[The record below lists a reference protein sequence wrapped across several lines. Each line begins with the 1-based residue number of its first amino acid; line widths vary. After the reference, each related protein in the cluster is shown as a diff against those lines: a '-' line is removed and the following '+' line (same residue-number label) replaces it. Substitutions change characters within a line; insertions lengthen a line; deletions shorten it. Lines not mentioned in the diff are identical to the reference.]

1 MLLLWQRAQARFL
14 IMTPYVS
21 NSGFKLRELLSLHY
35 EQSRRAVATV
45 LSQQPHWRASSGGV
59 CRGLV
64 SPWDEFLECHLST
77 LVCLEKGQYVEA
89 YESAIAGLQPFLKVF
104 REDQGSWLV
113 HPMYSVVHNLRDVA
127 EKGDNQ
133 LKVQGKKQ
141 GKLVDCGD
149 QLRKCFSVSLQ
160 APGNKD
166 KKLAA
171 LDIVNVSI
179 KIYFKLN
186 TLRLCK
192 NLIRTVESKQFPP
205 FDVFP
210 VSQRVTY
217 RFYLGRLAVF
227 DEKYEDAQE
236 SLEYALLHCHKNA
249 KKNKALILKYLIP
262 VGLLL
267 GKLPSSQL
275 SQHYSDILAPYMPIA
290 DSLKSGNIGMFY
302 DSMKKQRNRLIRD
315 GTYLLLEKLQA
326 AVYRRLLR
334 KVWLIH
340 AQQDQAKA
348 AQIPLVY
355 FQKALQVAGIDIE
368 MDEIECIAANLIA
381 RKYVKGYISH
391 KLKVMVVHKTSPF
404 PPLTEAILVDDT
416 V

>member
-1 MLLLWQRAQARFL
+1 MNTQSTSAAVFQSYLGSLVNGIRQEHGKHVG
-14 IMTPYVS
+14 T
-21 NSGFKLRELLSLHY
+21 LLSLNKA
-35 EQSRRAVATV
+35 QSAIGPHIPLNQIKSVLHSANVSDPSWEEFVIRHVECVSLLQTGKSLQAYDKAVA
-45 LSQQPHWRASSGGV
+45 
-59 CRGLV
+59 GL
-64 SPWDEFLECHLST
+64 
-77 LVCLEKGQYVEA
+77 
-89 YESAIAGLQPFLKVF
+89 IPFLKVF

-113 HPMYSVVHNLRDVA
+113 YPMQSVVHNLRDVA
-127 EKGDNQ
+127 DRADVD
-133 LKVQGKKQ
+133 LKRQGKKP

-166 KKLAA
+166 KKMAA

-192 NLIRTVESKQFPP
+192 NLIRTVESRQFPP

-210 VSQRVTY
+210 VSQKVTY
-217 RFYLGRLAVF
+217 KFYLGRLAVF

-236 SLEYALLHCHKNA
+236 ALEYALLHCHKNA
-249 KKNKALILKYLIP
+249 RKNTSLILKYLIP

-267 GKLPSSQL
+267 GRLPSLQL
-275 SQHYSDILAPYMPIA
+275 SRHHGEILAPYIPIA
-290 DSLKSGNIGMFY
+290 ESLKSGNIGMFY
-302 DSMKKQRNRLIRD
+302 QTMKKQRNILVKD

-326 AVYRRLLR
+326 AVYRRLLK
-334 KVWLIH
+334 KVWIIH
-340 AQQDQAKA
+340 AQHDPAKA
-348 AQIPLVY
+348 AQIPLVL
-355 FQKALQVAGIDIE
+355 FEKALKVAGVDID

-391 KLKVMVVHKTSPF
+391 KLKVMVVHKTQPF
-404 PPLTEAILVDDT
+404 PNLSSVILVDE
-416 V
+416 